1 MNKLKS
7 VFSMFAVTMTL
18 FLLSSCSKKERSEY
32 IDFVDMFSYVAQEFE
47 TEHVDFGDKDNSDR
61 KYLKVGWGSAW
72 RDEKGDKT
80 FRWAYG
86 RQSQVEIYISDI
98 SNKLVRMEYASFNPP
113 DQPVQ
118 IADIYLNENHLTQ
131 IEFKQD
137 GDHSFEIP
145 SHALTYGM
153 NLLTFYWKYP
163 RASRTFR
170 DKKVKRKFNVRFY
183 GMILTDQ
190 AEREIKGKRKEEISA
205 SKSEGV
211 SFFSLPPGGILE
223 YFVTLP
229 KDPVL
234 KFKLF
239 SSEKP
244 KINSQVHVAV
254 YNEKGREI
262 VWNYQA
268 GGYDESVE
276 HEIDLKKFSSQT
288 VRIVFS
294 SSIESEDGSIVSWV
308 NPAIYTSSAR
318 YQPAFWESGRE
329 MRADSERDKG
339 RKISRKANV
348 FIYLVD
354 TLRADHLSCYGY
366 EKKTSPFIDKFAQD
380 GLLFENCFANASWTR
395 PAVASLLT
403 GLYPIKHRAENR
415 KLSLDVMMLSEI
427 LDSHGFS
434 TAYLTSNANVSE
446 NVNFSQGIDSYT
458 MIYQTREDGS
468 DRYYSSE
475 LLNAEFFKWIEE
487 STSSSEEPLFA
498 YIHTMD
504 PHGPYSPA
512 EPFLKFERKDLEK
525 GRKHLGFTDNLYK
538 RRGSGELTDEDIEYA
553 ESLYDCEILHNDYHF
568 GEFIEFL
575 KERGLYN
582 DSIIIFIADHGEQ
595 FMEHGG
601 LTHGTSIFNEEIH
614 VPLII
619 KFPGTEFAGQ
629 RSDIYMSQVDV
640 FSTILGY
647 LGMDLPPEVDGIDL
661 LPIIGKENLSR
672 TILIKS
678 YRDIEKN
685 FVGFI
690 ESKNRMKHI
699 ADYRGVDLKNMVR
712 YQVYDLQKDF
722 KESADLHKNRG
733 LFHFK
738 SIKFQIDYVLEK
750 LEKSAFRREGEIDY
764 NKLDPKIIEE
774 LKALGYIK

>member
-1 MNKLKS
+1 
-7 VFSMFAVTMTL
+7 
-18 FLLSSCSKKERSEY
+18 
-32 IDFVDMFSYVAQEFE
+32 MFSYINQEFE
-47 TEHVDFGDKDNSDR
+47 TEHVNFGVKDNSDR
-61 KYLKVGWGSAW
+61 RYLKVGWGNAW

-86 RQSQVEIYISDI
+86 RQSQMEIYVSDI
-98 SNKLVRMEYASFNPP
+98 SNKLVKMECMSFNPLDQP
-113 DQPVQ
+113 DQIGDVF
-118 IADIYLNENHLTQ
+118 LNGEFLKQ
-131 IEFKQD
+131 IEFKQK
-137 GDHSFEIP
+137 GEYFFEIP

-163 RASRTFR
+163 RASRTFGN
-170 DKKVKRKFNVRFY
+170 KKVKRKFNVRFY
-183 GMILTDQ
+183 DMVLTDQ
-190 AEREIKGKRKEEISA
+190 TETEMKDKRKEKISA
-205 SKSEGV
+205 SKSEDV
-211 SFFSLPPGGILE
+211 SFFSLPSGGILE
-223 YFVTLP
+223 YFFILP
-229 KDPVL
+229 KNPVL

-239 SSEKP
+239 SREKT
-244 KINSQVHVAV
+244 KNNSQVHVAV
-254 YNEKGREI
+254 YNEKEGEI
-262 VWNYQA
+262 VRNYRT
-268 GGYDESVE
+268 GDNDESIE
-276 HEIDLKKFSSQT
+276 YEIDLKKFSNQT

-294 SSIESEDGSIVSWV
+294 SSINNEVDSIVSWM
-308 NPAIYTSSAR
+308 NPGIYSSSVP
-318 YQPAFWESGRE
+318 YKPAFWESGKE
-329 MRADSERDKG
+329 MRYDSVKDRSK
-339 RKISRKANV
+339 KISRKANV

-366 EKKTSPFIDKFAQD
+366 ERKTSPFIDDFAKD

-415 KLSLDVMMLSEI
+415 KLSLDVTMLSEI
-427 LDSHGFS
+427 LDSHSFS

-458 MIYQTREDGS
+458 MIYQKQEDGS

-475 LLNAEFFKWIEE
+475 LLNAEFFKWLEE
-487 STSSSEEPLFA
+487 SAGTSEEPLFA

-504 PHGPYSPA
+504 PHGPYTPA

-525 GRKHLGFTDNLYK
+525 GRKNLGFTDNLYS

-553 ESLYDCEILHNDYHF
+553 ASLYDCEILHNDHYF
-568 GEFIEFL
+568 GEFIDFL
-575 KERGLYN
+575 KKKSLYK
-582 DSIIIFIADHGEQ
+582 DSIIVFIADHGEQ

-619 KFPGTEFAGQ
+619 KFPEGEFAGQ
-629 RSDIYMSQVDV
+629 RSDIYTSQVDV
-640 FSTILGY
+640 FSIILGY

-678 YRDIEKN
+678 YKDIEKN
-685 FVGFI
+685 FVGLI

-699 ADYRGVDLKNMVR
+699 ADYRGIDLKNMVK
-712 YQVYDLQKDF
+712 YQIYDLQKDF
-722 KESADLHKNRG
+722 KESKDLYKNRG
-733 LFHFK
+733 PFHFR
-738 SIKFQIDYVLEK
+738 SIKFQIDYILEK
-750 LEKSAFRREGEIDY
+750 LEKSAFRREGELDY